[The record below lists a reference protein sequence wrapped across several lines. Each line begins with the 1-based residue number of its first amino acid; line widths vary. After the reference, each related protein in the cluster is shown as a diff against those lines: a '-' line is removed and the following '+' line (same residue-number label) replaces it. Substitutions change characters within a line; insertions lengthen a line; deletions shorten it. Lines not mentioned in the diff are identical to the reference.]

1 LLSLSIYTRLF
12 DQLGLLALVGAAMA
26 LALLP
31 VINRLSV
38 AHDASRAARAVSTE
52 GQPAAAA

>member
-1 LLSLSIYTRLF
+1 MDLAPRDSKSPGARCSLAEPSSDCSIS
-12 DQLGLLALVGAAMA
+12 LACAGVGVAMA

-38 AHDASRAARAVSTE
+38 AHDASRAA
-52 GQPAAAA
+52 